1 MNASE
6 DFYTTLLVGNIGAGK
21 TTLRQQLL
29 GQPVDY
35 AKTQT
40 TIVDSWLVD
49 SPGEYLEHGRMRFA
63 LQLVSYDVE
72 KVLLVVD
79 ASDDQ
84 IRMPPGIS
92 TFFNKPTL
100 GVLTHIDLANEAQIA
115 AARAKLEQAGAEEIF
130 EVDALHGQGVN
141 ELREA
146 LKRTNSADS
155 QLAVTS

>member
-1 MNASE
+1 MNASSE
-6 DFYTTLLVGNIGAGK
+6 YFTTLLVGNIGAGK

-29 GQPVDY
+29 GEDVDY

-79 ASDDQ
+79 GSDDQ

-100 GVLTHIDLANEAQIA
+100 GVVTHVDLASDSQIEAA
-115 AARAKLEQAGAEEIF
+115 KARLQQAGAEQIF
-130 EVDALHGQGVN
+130 EVDALHGTGVAEIRN
-141 ELREA
+141 A
-146 LKRTNSADS
+146 LKRKPDD
-155 QLAVTS
+155 LATGMRL